1 MYPHIPYFRS
11 PHKVHMDRIKLYGVK
26 TNNLQNISCE
36 IPMNAMTVLTGVS
49 GSGKSSLAFDTLFA
63 EGQRRYF
70 EAMSTYM
77 RLFLDEMPKPPIERI
92 ENCLP
97 AIALRQQSSYNDP
110 RSSVASTSEIAFY
123 LAQIFANAGTLH
135 CPKCGG
141 LVTRDHETIIHQRLN
156 ARGEKLRIIL
166 YVEVKLAENETAA
179 SRLTALTQAGYQRLW
194 NHKDI
199 IDLAEADLD
208 ALLDAKSFLVLID
221 RLIFRPNA
229 SPDPRMCEAIE
240 EAYQL
245 GEGVLFMDILGDHP
259 ETLEFHNAFACQ
271 NCHTT
276 YPPLRQE
283 MFDSNSTLG
292 ACETCS
298 GFGLVSG
305 IDWQKVIHFGKSLE
319 DDAIRPFATT
329 SKFQRKIQLLNF
341 CQRQKIPI
349 DVPFSQLKPEQ
360 QELVKFGKSPYKG
373 VNGFFDYLQSN
384 NNKFQ
389 NRIQLAHYR
398 GYSPCPDC
406 NGTCFSPV
414 SRSVTVFGKT
424 ISEILGMTLAEANQF
439 FASITT
445 EEAEKLGLQTPFD
458 EIRHRLQTLCDVGL
472 GYLTL
477 HRRTRTLSGG
487 ETQRLHLGCG
497 LGRGLSDTLY
507 VLDEPTAGL
516 HSRDSLKL
524 VKVMESLRD
533 LGNTLVVVE
542 HDTDVIDHADNV
554 IELGPGGG
562 DRGGNIIFQGNVHE
576 LRKSKTPTG
585 EMFRSKARTEL
596 YDGKAEKKA
605 PRATPIHISGAYA
618 NNLKNIDVDIPSR
631 RLVTI
636 AGVSGSGK
644 SSLVHDVLYNWI
656 QLQNDYEDSDLDLE
670 DTLNGAGFA
679 SPSCQ
684 QITGL
689 DQFEEIVMMEQQ
701 STGRSARSSILTV
714 SRAFNEIRSLFAKQP
729 EAKSGLMTASEFSY
743 NSASGRCPQCE
754 GMGYQTI
761 EMLFMSDIRRP
772 CPLCGGKRYNQD
784 VLSVYY
790 HGKNIADVT
799 DMTVAEAI
807 QFFSDIPKICEPLQ
821 AFVNVGLDYVHLG
834 QPSSELSGGEFQRFK
849 LAQYL
854 DRPKMANTLFI
865 FDEPTVGLHMQ
876 DVSVLLKTLSRIVD
890 AGASVI
896 VVEHNLDFIAQ
907 SHHVIEL
914 GPDAGPEGGN
924 IVFQGTPAALYQA
937 ETLTAKALREHL
949 KTTRR

>member
-1 MYPHIPYFRS
+1 
-11 PHKVHMDRIKLYGVK
+11 
-26 TNNLQNISCE
+26 
-36 IPMNAMTVLTGVS
+36 
-49 GSGKSSLAFDTLFA
+49 
-63 EGQRRYF
+63 
-70 EAMSTYM
+70 
-77 RLFLDEMPKPPIERI
+77 
-92 ENCLP
+92 
-97 AIALRQQSSYNDP
+97 
-110 RSSVASTSEIAFY
+110 
-123 LAQIFANAGTLH
+123 
-135 CPKCGG
+135 
-141 LVTRDHETIIHQRLN
+141 
-156 ARGEKLRIIL
+156 
-166 YVEVKLAENETAA
+166 
-179 SRLTALTQAGYQRLW
+179 
-194 NHKDI
+194 
-199 IDLAEADLD
+199 
-208 ALLDAKSFLVLID
+208 
-221 RLIFRPNA
+221 
-229 SPDPRMCEAIE
+229 MCEAIE

-245 GEGVLFMDILGDHP
+245 GDGVLFMDILGEKT
-259 ETLEFHNAFACQ
+259 ETLEFHHTFACQ
-271 NCHTT
+271 NCHTA
-276 YPPLRQE
+276 YAPLRQE

-305 IDWQKVIHFGKSLE
+305 LDWQKVINFGRTLE
-319 DDAIRPFATT
+319 DDAIRPFATP
-329 SKFQRKIQLLNF
+329 SKYQRKIQLLNF
-341 CQRQKIPI
+341 CERQKIPT
-349 DVPFSQLKPEQ
+349 DVPFAQLKPAQ

-406 NGTCFSPV
+406 QGTGFSPV
-414 SRSVTVFGKT
+414 SRNVTVFDKT
-424 ISEILGMTLAEANQF
+424 IPEILAITLSEARQF
-439 FASITT
+439 FDAVTP

-458 EIRHRLQTLCDVGL
+458 EIRHRLQTFCDVGL

-477 HRRTRTLSGG
+477 NRRTRTLSGG

-542 HDTDVIDHADNV
+542 HDTDVIDHADHV

-562 DRGGNIIFQGNVHE
+562 DRGGNIIFQGSVKALH
-576 LRKSKTPTG
+576 KSDTPTG
-585 EMFRSKARTEL
+585 EMFRSQSRTHL
-596 YDGKAEKKA
+596 YDVEFGE
-605 PRATPIHISGAYA
+605 PIPCRPPIRICGAYA
-618 NNLKNIDVDIPSR
+618 NNLKNIDVDIPAG

-644 SSLVHDVLYNWI
+644 SSLVNDVLYNWI
-656 QLQNDYEDSDLDLE
+656 QLQSDLEESDIDIQDAQNE
-670 DTLNGAGFA
+670 EGFA
-679 SPSCQ
+679 SPSCR
-684 QITGL
+684 QISGL
-689 DQFEEIVMMEQQ
+689 DQFDEIVMMQQQ

-714 SRAFNEIRSLFAKQP
+714 SRAFNEIRSLFARQP
-729 EAKSGLMTASEFSY
+729 EAKNRLMTVSDFSY
-743 NSASGRCPQCE
+743 NSSSGRCPECE

-772 CPLCGGKRYNQD
+772 CPACEGKRYNPD

-790 HGKNIADVT
+790 RGKNIADVT
-799 DMTVAEAI
+799 NMTVAEAI
-807 QFFSDIPKICEPLQ
+807 QFFLDAPKICEPLQ
-821 AFVNVGLDYVHLG
+821 AFANVGLDYVHLG

-854 DRPKMANTLFI
+854 DRPKMVNTLFI

-876 DVSVLLKTLSRIVD
+876 DVSVLLRTLNRIVN

-907 SHHVIEL
+907 SHYVIEL

-924 IVFQGTPAALYQA
+924 IVFQGTPAGLYRA
-937 ETLTAKALREHL
+937 KTLTAEALRNHL
-949 KTTRR
+949 KTTRH